1 MPGHARVSPVEPL
14 RILGVGASWPTFDAS
29 QLALEPAADAAAAL
43 HALEAMPADA
53 VLLDGD
59 LAAPSAHELAAL
71 IQRSVLVVVVRD
83 ADAEHASSWLRRGA
97 DDVLSRAE
105 IEAPAGLRRVRFA
118 IERRRV
124 AEARVP
130 AFSTD
135 PGTGLPHRQQLVEH
149 LSQLLALREREP
161 SPMAVLALRIEGLGP
176 REGSEAP
183 AAEVEVLRRKIAVR
197 LRAGVRASD
206 VVASIDGEV
215 FAVLLGSVL
224 GADDAARVAGK
235 LVEAVIAPLPV
246 GGALRSVAAAVGIAR
261 YPQDGRDAERLL
273 RRATALAAVAPAT
286 GHDGPAAACG
296 PEGGARVAA
305 NDDR

>member
-1 MPGHARVSPVEPL
+1 MSPGEQL
-14 RILGVGASWPTFDAS
+14 RLLAAGPSWPALDES
-29 QLALEPAADAAAAL
+29 HLALERVADASAAL
-43 HALEAMPADA
+43 QALEASRADA

-71 IQRSVLVVVVRD
+71 IERTVVVVVVRD

-105 IEAPAGLRRVRFA
+105 IEAPAGLRRIRFA

-176 REGSEAP
+176 RDGSEAP
-183 AAEVEVLRRKIAVR
+183 VAEAEVLRRKIAVR

-206 VVASIDGEV
+206 IVASIDGEV

-224 GADDAARVAGK
+224 GAEDAERVAEK
-235 LVEAVIAPLPV
+235 LVDSVIAPLPV
-246 GGALRSVAAAVGIAR
+246 GGGERSVAVAIGIAR
-261 YPQDGRDAERLL
+261 YPQDGKDAERLL
-273 RRATALAAVAPAT
+273 RRATALATVAPAT
-286 GHDGPAAACG
+286 GRDGPAAARG

>member
-1 MPGHARVSPVEPL
+1 MSPVEPL

-29 QLALEPAADAAAAL
+29 QLTLEPVADAAAAL
-43 HALEAMPADA
+43 HALEASPADA

-59 LAAPSAHELAAL
+59 LAAPSAHALAAL

-130 AFSTD
+130 AFATD

-176 REGSEAP
+176 RDGSEAP

-235 LVEAVIAPLPV
+235 LVEALIAPLPV
-246 GGALRSVAAAVGIAR
+246 GGAVRSVAAAVGIAR
-261 YPQDGRDAERLL
+261 YPQDGKDAERLL

-286 GHDGPAAACG
+286 GRDGPAAARG

-305 NDDR
+305 NDDH